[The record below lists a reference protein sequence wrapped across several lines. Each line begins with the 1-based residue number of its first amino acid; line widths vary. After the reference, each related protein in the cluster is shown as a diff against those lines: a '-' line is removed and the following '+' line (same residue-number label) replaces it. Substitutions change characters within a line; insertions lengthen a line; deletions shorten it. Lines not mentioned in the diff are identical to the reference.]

1 VKECGSKEKLPV
13 PFFRTS
19 NELMDRVAAEGMD
32 PAHSSSEYF
41 KTITERLKSRLMEAP
56 GISAQA
62 LEDHGEIFLF

>member
-1 VKECGSKEKLPV
+1 
-13 PFFRTS
+13 
-19 NELMDRVAAEGMD
+19 MDRVAAEGME